1 MIRWEF
7 SSSPA
12 FGSRLANT
20 VFENEEENKDWLQE
34 LSEIRERLQRN
45 RSHLFDLLNGNL
57 ETPGDWSHILRERG
71 LFSYLKL
78 SSSQCQILTNEHH
91 IHLPVNGR
99 INVAG
104 FNESCAEKVALAI
117 DAVVR
122 EDRV

>member
-57 ETPGDWSHILRERG
+57 EVS
-71 LFSYLKL
+71 F
-78 SSSQCQILTNEHH
+78 
-91 IHLPVNGR
+91 
-99 INVAG
+99 VAT
-104 FNESCAEKVALAI
+104 I
-117 DAVVR
+117 DH
-122 EDRV
+122 